1 MPGGVVLG
9 QAVMELSTDNSKF
22 VGGLQEAA
30 RQSDSAFSKIAK
42 TAAATAAGILV
53 YKGLGA
59 AIGAV
64 KDTIGG
70 LAAGFEQQLNILQAV
85 SGAGTEQM
93 AALSAQAKAL
103 GNDLTLPKTSAKDAA
118 EAMTELGKAGLSIN
132 NIMGASKGVLQL
144 AAAGNLSNAR
154 AAEIAANALNAFG
167 LAGTEATRVA
177 DLLAAAAN
185 ASSLEVT
192 DAADAMQM
200 SAAIFASAG
209 IPIEDLIT
217 SISELGNAGIKGSD
231 AGTSLKQMLLQL
243 QTPTNKAKDLMRD
256 MGFSVYDASGNMVSM
271 RDIIGRLQVATAGMT
286 QQQRD
291 FALGTIFGS
300 DAIRS
305 ANVLIRDG
313 VAGFDTMKDAVT
325 KEGAAAALA
334 AARNKGFTGALDGL
348 KSAIETVQ
356 ITIGSLLIP
365 SLTRMIRSFAYGVT
379 QIEPLAHLF
388 SLGFNGGQIGGE
400 FSRIEKAVFAAG
412 QTFRTI
418 VQFVREFVGTV
429 RRELLPSLDPLRPQF
444 AQLGDSLLRLG
455 AALPQLMPLLHDLGT
470 VLLNVGRRYL
480 PLLVV
485 SWTLWLNVLT
495 TSVDL
500 LTRFIGALTDS
511 EGRVTKLGRAVEIVA
526 GTVVGLWALERVAE
540 AIVGTGEAAIA
551 TYRGV
556 ARTLQAVNSTLN
568 PMAGATRKVADN
580 IIAAGRALNAWSI
593 DKLETAYIRSLYLA
607 DAMRSFAINVAAAAR
622 ALNAWSLAKLN
633 AAALQVVTMAT
644 ALRDFAATLGRLG
657 SHSITI
663 TQDILTKGAAWIG
676 DFAGKT
682 VEITQHVLRTGAE
695 WITDFGDRAQKITQ
709 EVTVQTAAAGKAG
722 ADVGE
727 SVANN
732 IRDSMLKAVPGIV
745 VAVAGTV
752 ASALIA
758 AGGTALV
765 ATGIGALVAAIVAG
779 LVLAIMNP
787 RQFAYIEGAIGALF
801 VNATL
806 LLPGLLVAIA
816 PIVARAIGDTIVSA
830 LGLLGSVA
838 GSIGSALSSLFVA
851 ALALLGST
859 AGAIGTA
866 LSSVFMAGLQLA
878 TGITTAVGDFFTTV
892 LHTVFGTIP
901 SRLASA
907 VASMFSTVAQQ
918 GVQLIRDLLTAQWG
932 AAAQAAMAIVTAV
945 FVKFPSDVISALSSG
960 FTTILAAF
968 VKLGFDIGSAVAIF
982 VGQTVGAFVQL
993 VTDIAGAVAAF
1004 ATAIVGAFVQ
1014 LGTDIG
1020 GAVTAFV
1027 TNLISSWS
1035 TALGDIA
1042 TTTGDKL
1049 GETAAV
1055 FSNVFGG
1062 IWSFITGWITE
1073 FSAGYSQGFT
1083 DWTETARGGLQTI
1096 EGIFNDGFASILGAW
1111 DAFASGVSA
1120 IVNGIKD
1127 DVIGVFR
1134 SMVDEVRGIVN
1145 GLVNAV
1151 NGVIGRINSALTFNV
1166 SIPGVDLPS
1175 AVNALGVPDVPS
1187 INFGYASNIPTIQGL
1202 YEGGIVRH
1210 PMLATIAERGPEA
1223 VIPLSDI
1230 RSVLWSGISA
1240 PAAPRTN
1247 ITQLNGR
1254 SNGHDGNGPEPREIH
1269 YHHYGDLQHVY
1280 PNVRNGDN
1288 QMREWGMAF

>member
-9 QAVMELSTDNSKF
+9 QAVMELTTDNSKF
-22 VGGLQEAA
+22 VGGLQQAA
-30 RQSDSAFSKIAK
+30 RESESAFSKIAK

-93 AALSAQAKAL
+93 AALGAQAKAL

-167 LAGTEATRVA
+167 LAGTEATRIA

-243 QTPTNKAKDLMRD
+243 QTPTKKAQALMDD

-313 VAGFDTMKDAVT
+313 VAGFDAMKVAVT

-356 ITIGSLLIP
+356 ITVGSLLLP
-365 SLTRMIRSFAYGVT
+365 SLTKLIRSFAYGVT

-412 QTFRTI
+412 QTFKTI
-418 VQFVREFVGTV
+418 VEFVREFAGTV
-429 RRELLPSLDPLRPQF
+429 RRELLPILEPLRPQF
-444 AQLGDSLLRLG
+444 AQLGDALLRLG
-455 AALPQLMPLLHDLGT
+455 AALPRLIPLLHDLGT
-470 VLLNVGRRYL
+470 VLLNVGQRYL
-480 PLLVV
+480 PLLVA
-485 SWTLWLNVLT
+485 SWKFWLDVLT

-500 LTRFIGALTDS
+500 VARFIGALTDS

-526 GTVVGLWALERVAE
+526 GTIVGLWALNKVAQTL
-540 AIVGTGEAAIA
+540 VDTGNSAVTAYSA
-551 TYRGV
+551 LT
-556 ARTLQAVNSTLN
+556 RTLRGLNDVLN
-568 PMAGATRKVADN
+568 PMAGATRQVADA
-580 IIAAGRALNAWSI
+580 IGGLKDKTIRLAI
-593 DKLETAYIRSLYLA
+593 DGLETAYIHMLELDGILKGLA
-607 DAMRSFAINVAAAAR
+607 NKVITLTQNV
-622 ALNAWSLAKLN
+622 
-633 AAALQVVTMAT
+633 V
-644 ALRDFAATLGRLG
+644 
-657 SHSITI
+657 
-663 TQDILTKGAAWIG
+663 
-676 DFAGKT
+676 
-682 VEITQHVLRTGAE
+682 RTGVD
-695 WITDFGDRAQKITQ
+695 WITDFADKTQTITQ
-709 EVTVQTAAAGKAG
+709 VVVSKGAEVAGAGGGVAKSFTDAMMKSIPAMAAGIAVAIGGAVAASVSLMAVAVVAAVAAVVLVIVGAIVLALVNPTQTGRVAG
-722 ADVGE
+722 A
-727 SVANN
+727 
-732 IRDSMLKAVPGIV
+732 
-745 VAVAGTV
+745 
-752 ASALIA
+752 IA
-758 AGGTALV
+758 ALM
-765 ATGIGALVAAIVAG
+765 L
-779 LVLAIMNP
+779 
-787 RQFAYIEGAIGALF
+787 
-801 VNATL
+801 NATL

-816 PIVARAIGDTIVSA
+816 PTVGK
-830 LGLLGSVA
+830 LLVDVLVA
-838 GSIGSALSSLFVA
+838 GAQAIGSA
-851 ALALLGST
+851 
-859 AGAIGTA
+859 AGAISDAIGAVLKAVFVTLPGQILGSLGTMFSTLGTQGSQLIGQIIAGDWSGAASTA
-866 LSSVFMAGLQLA
+866 LSM
-878 TGITTAVGDFFTTV
+878 
-892 LHTVFGTIP
+892 
-901 SRLASA
+901 
-907 VASMFSTVAQQ
+907 
-918 GVQLIRDLLTAQWG
+918 LLT
-932 AAAQAAMAIVTAV
+932 V
-945 FVKFPSDVISALSSG
+945 FVKFPLDV
-960 FTTILAAF
+960 LAAF
-968 VKLGFDIGSAVAIF
+968 QSAFITIVAAMVKLGADLLSAAGTF
-982 VGQTVGAFVQL
+982 LGQL
-993 VTDIAGAVAAF
+993 VSAF
-1004 ATAIVGAFVQ
+1004 GTA
-1014 LGTDIG
+1014 LGNIS
-1020 GAVTAFV
+1020 GAVTEQLGGIF
-1027 TNLISSWS
+1027 S
-1035 TALGDIA
+1035 TF
-1042 TTTGDKL
+1042 
-1049 GETAAV
+1049 GE
-1055 FSNVFGG
+1055 VFGA
-1062 IWSFITGWITE
+1062 IWSFMQGWFAD
-1073 FSAGYSQGFT
+1073 FSAGFTQQFT

-1096 EGIFNDGFASILGAW
+1096 EGIFSDGFTSILGAW

-1166 SIPGVDLPS
+1166 TIPGVDLPS

-1187 INFGYASNIPTIQGL
+1187 INFGYASNIPPIKGL

-1223 VIPLSDI
+1223 VIPLSEI
-1230 RSVLWSGISA
+1230 RSVLAGISA
-1240 PAAPRTN
+1240 PTAPRTSV
-1247 ITQLNGR
+1247 TQMVGR
-1254 SNGHDGNGPEPREIH
+1254 SNGAVGGEPVNVQVFGNYQPVFPNARNSDDSFRE
-1269 YHHYGDLQHVY
+1269 L
-1280 PNVRNGDN
+1280 
-1288 QMREWGMAF
+1288 GMAF